1 MSTYRFQATR
11 RIAEEFESRHIP
23 YCFEEDE
30 EQEAIGVG
38 ISISCGPKVV
48 LYFISTD
55 DDNDVSVRI
64 LGLVTDVPE
73 YLSNRMLQACNTIN
87 SVVRYAKF
95 SLGKSGRLD
104 VEYDFL
110 QRVSEERIGDLAFEV
125 LIRFTKILD
134 QFYPVFMKALYTEDD
149 LWDAAD
155 TCIGEKNLGEERRG
169 EVIQLCKEI
178 DRLKA
183 QIEERLGIT
192 GDEEENPDDDWE
204 SETENLW
211 NEIESNEDETDSEKE
226 AEETDS
232 EKETE
237 ETALTGESEAEERRR
252 GDMRNPEI
260 ESVALERQRKYWEKQ
275 REKQR
280 EEIQKILEQIGERQE
295 QRKKMEENKN
305 HMEHEEN
312 ADPEG
317 KAEGSDC
324 IENENEAESKTD
336 AEKG

>member
-30 EQEAIGVG
+30 EHEAIGVG
-38 ISISCGPKVV
+38 MSINCGPKVV
-48 LYFISTD
+48 LYFSSRD
-55 DDNDVSVRI
+55 DDNDVSARI
-64 LGLVTDVPE
+64 SGLVTDVPE
-73 YLSNRMLQACNTIN
+73 YLLNRTLQACNIIN

-110 QRVSEERIGDLAFEV
+110 QQVSEERIGDLALEV
-125 LIRFTKILD
+125 LIRFTQILD

-155 TCIGEKNLGEERRG
+155 TCIGETNLGEERRR
-169 EVIQLCKEI
+169 VVSQLCKEI

-192 GDEEENPDDDWE
+192 GDEEENPGDDWE
-204 SETENLW
+204 SETEDLW
-211 NEIESNEDETDSEKE
+211 NEIESNG
-226 AEETDS
+226 EETDS

-237 ETALTGESEAEERRR
+237 ETSLTGESEAEERRR

-280 EEIQKILEQIGERQE
+280 EEIQKILEQIRERQE

-312 ADPEG
+312 EDPEG
-317 KAEGSDC
+317 EAEGSDC
-324 IENENEAESKTD
+324 IGNENEAESKTD